1 MPRIPTAQRI
11 ANSLVTSAAAGEG
24 QRLHIPIHVRW
35 GDLDAFNHVNNTSML
50 KLLEEARVR
59 AFWKADAGEEAPP
72 TAVLNSGIEAGTLTL
87 IARQEIEYLAPVPYQ
102 RRPLEVQMWFGK
114 LGGSSLEVC
123 YEVFNDP
130 GHATRVLYARSTAV
144 IVLVNAETGRPMRI
158 TTEMRDAWE
167 PYIGEPITYAHR

>member
-1 MPRIPTAQRI
+1 M
-11 ANSLVTSAAAGEG
+11 TSE
-24 QRLHIPIHVRW
+24 RLHIPIHLRW

-59 AFWKADAGEEAPP
+59 AFWKPEEGERAPA
-72 TAVLNSGIEAGTLTL
+72 TAVLDSGIEQGILTL

-123 YEVFNDP
+123 YEVHNDP
-130 GHATRVLYARSTAV
+130 ASVERTLYARSTAV
-144 IVLVNAETGRPMRI
+144 IVLVDAASGRPVRI
-158 TTEMRDAWE
+158 SPEMRAAWE
-167 PYIGEPITYAHR
+167 PFVGEPISYSRR

>member
-1 MPRIPTAQRI
+1 MTETGDAQR
-11 ANSLVTSAAAGEG
+11 
-24 QRLHIPIHVRW
+24 RLHLPIHLRW

-59 AFWKADAGEEAPP
+59 AFWRAGPGEEAPA
-72 TAVLNSGIEAGTLTL
+72 TAVLASGIEQGVLTL

-114 LGGSSLEVC
+114 IGGSSIEVC

-130 GHATRVLYARSTAV
+130 MSDERVLYARSTAV
-144 IVLVNAETGRPMRI
+144 VVLVDAQTGRPTRV
-158 TTEMRDAWE
+158 TDEMRRVWG
-167 PYIGEPITYAHR
+167 PYVGERIAYAHRG

>member
-1 MPRIPTAQRI
+1 
-11 ANSLVTSAAAGEG
+11 VTDSSVGATS
-24 QRLHIPIHVRW
+24 RLHVPIHLRW

-59 AFWKADAGEEAPP
+59 AFWKAEEGETAPS

-130 GHATRVLYARSTAV
+130 SNETRVLYARSTAV
-144 IVLVNAETGRPMRI
+144 IVLVDAASGRPTRI
-158 TTEMRDAWE
+158 TPEMREAWT
-167 PYIGEPITYAHR
+167 PYVGEPIRYAHR

>member
-1 MPRIPTAQRI
+1 MA
-11 ANSLVTSAAAGEG
+11 SAPAESAGADA
-24 QRLHIPIHVRW
+24 RLHLPIHLRW

-59 AFWKADAGEEAPP
+59 AFWKADDTEDAPP
-72 TAVLNSGIEAGTLTL
+72 TAVIESGIEQGVLTL

-114 LGGSSLEVC
+114 IGGSSVEVC

-130 GHATRVLYARSTAV
+130 SYDARVLYARSTAV
-144 IVLVNAETGRPMRI
+144 IVLVDAATGRPVRVSEDMR
-158 TTEMRDAWE
+158 RVWG
-167 PYIGEPITYAHR
+167 PYVGRPIAYAHR

>member
-1 MPRIPTAQRI
+1 MTEAPVGATA
-11 ANSLVTSAAAGEG
+11 
-24 QRLHIPIHVRW
+24 RLDVPIHLRW

-59 AFWKADAGEEAPP
+59 AFWKAEEGETAPP

-123 YEVFNDP
+123 YEVYNDP
-130 GHATRVLYARSTAV
+130 ANGTRVLYARSTAV
-144 IVLVNAETGRPMRI
+144 IVLVDAETGRPTRI
-158 TTEMRDAWE
+158 TPEMREAWA

>member
-1 MPRIPTAQRI
+1 M
-11 ANSLVTSAAAGEG
+11 TSNTP
-24 QRLHIPIHVRW
+24 RLHIPIHLRW

-59 AFWKADAGEEAPP
+59 AFWKPEAGEQAPD
-72 TAVLNSGIEAGTLTL
+72 TAILESGIDQGVLTL

-123 YEVFNDP
+123 YEVHNDP
-130 GHATRVLYARSTAV
+130 ASTDRILYARSTAV
-144 IVLVNAETGRPMRI
+144 IVLVDAATGRPVRI
-158 TTEMRDAWE
+158 TPEMREAWE
-167 PYIGEPITYAHR
+167 PYVGEPISYARR

>member
-1 MPRIPTAQRI
+1 M
-11 ANSLVTSAAAGEG
+11 
-24 QRLHIPIHVRW
+24 HIPIHLRW

-59 AFWKADAGEEAPP
+59 AFWKPEEGEQAPA
-72 TAVLNSGIEAGTLTL
+72 TAVLDSGIEQGILTL

-123 YEVFNDP
+123 YEVHNDP
-130 GHATRVLYARSTAV
+130 ASVERTLYARSTAV
-144 IVLVNAETGRPMRI
+144 IVLVDAASGRPVRI
-158 TTEMRDAWE
+158 SPEMRAAWE
-167 PYIGEPITYAHR
+167 PFVGEPISYSRR

>member
-1 MPRIPTAQRI
+1 VTDAPTG
-11 ANSLVTSAAAGEG
+11 AAS
-24 QRLHIPIHVRW
+24 RLHVPIHLRW

-59 AFWKADAGEEAPP
+59 AFWKAEEGETAPP

-123 YEVFNDP
+123 YEVFNDAESP
-130 GHATRVLYARSTAV
+130 TRVLYARSTAV
-144 IVLVNAETGRPMRI
+144 IVLVDAATGRPTRI
-158 TTEMRDAWE
+158 TQEMRDAWT
-167 PYIGEPITYAHR
+167 PYIGQPITYAHR

>member
-1 MPRIPTAQRI
+1 
-11 ANSLVTSAAAGEG
+11 VTVTFR
-24 QRLHIPIHVRW
+24 RLHIPIHLRW

-59 AFWKADAGEEAPP
+59 AFWKPEPGEQAPE
-72 TAVLNSGIEAGTLTL
+72 TAILASGIDQGVLTL

-123 YEVFNDP
+123 YEVHNDP
-130 GHATRVLYARSTAV
+130 ASSARVLYARSTAV
-144 IVLVNAETGRPMRI
+144 IVLVDAVTGRPVRI
-158 TTEMRDAWE
+158 SPEMREAWQ
-167 PYIGEPITYAHR
+167 PYVGEPISYARR